1 MFAASV
7 ISDSLLSGGPKRV
20 VGAFFGG
27 GKIVADNTEGFAI
40 VKNERTARP
49 GLGLDVGVVLQLK
62 EFFCRHSSIVSDLDL
77 GLKSSSIVNR

>member
-7 ISDSLLSGGPKRV
+7 ISQSLLSGGPKRI

-49 GLGLDVGVVLQLK
+49 GLALKIWIVL
-62 EFFCRHSSIVSDLDL
+62 
-77 GLKSSSIVNR
+77 